1 MKKLTLFLTILLCG
15 WSFAQAQRTVSGK
28 VTDQNGQPLIG
39 ANVFVKGTTSGTVA
53 DAYGRYEVNVPA
65 GATVI
70 IFSYTGY
77 ESREMAIGAS
87 NVLDV
92 VMTEGVVLEAAVVTA
107 LGIRRDEKSLGY
119 AVAQVDG
126 DDVSRVRDPNIVNQL
141 AGRAA
146 GVTVI
151 GSSGNLGGSAR
162 ITIRGIKSING
173 NNQPLFVV
181 DGVPMDNSNFTD
193 QQQAVGG
200 GNGVNP
206 YDYGN
211 AIQDI
216 NPNDIENI
224 SVLKGQAA
232 AALYGSRGA
241 NGVIMITTKKGAK
254 ARKGLGVTVNSS
266 LTFDRLFVFPKFQNK
281 YGGGVDLLPQ
291 GYDDNSGY
299 YDVPISDGT
308 TTWQSFDLVPI
319 YAVDESNG
327 VRFAT
332 STDQH
337 FQHLVDGWGYS
348 FPDGFGSNQP
358 NLYYRNWNSWDE
370 WDTRHFGKNVLWEA
384 GDDPREFFETGVT
397 SSQNIAVE
405 GGGDKATF
413 RLSYS
418 RLDQTGII
426 PNSKMER
433 NNIGFNG
440 SLDLNDHFQA
450 FLGVNYVNS
459 NTKGRSGS
467 GYDNRGGI
475 NPAFNFSQWWHTQ
488 LRFDELKSYEN
499 PDGTMRTWNRIS
511 ADNPRPNYWDNPY
524 WARHKNFQTD
534 GRNRVFGNVGVT
546 WKINS
551 WLNLTGRVLTDFY
564 NEFREDRNSVG
575 SILTSFYTRD
585 LLDVNETN
593 ADLILRADKNIGENL
608 SLGAFVGG
616 NKRWSKV
623 KRDFGSTVGGLSVPD
638 IYRVQ
643 NSRERP
649 TVLNTLTEKQIESLF
664 GGLTLGWK
672 NLFYLDL
679 TGRQDWSSALPD
691 DNNGYFYPS
700 ASASFVFSE
709 LFTIPTLSFGKL
721 RFGWAQVGNDTDPYN
736 IYTVYQPNQN
746 FGSNPS
752 VTVPNTLNNDRLRP
766 EKTSTIEGGFDIR
779 FFQNRIGLDL
789 TLYSGK
795 TTDQIIPLATTP
807 TSGYSNQFINAGEI
821 TNKGI
826 EISLHLIPVKTQHF
840 SWDMDFNFGKNKNEV
855 VSILPEDP
863 SIVSLPL
870 AFAIFGGASINA
882 YIGQPYGTILG
893 TNYLYDKSGNKLVDP
908 NSGFYLFSSGQMP
921 IGNIV
926 PDFTGGVTNSLSW
939 KGLSFSVFVDFRKG
953 GDIISTT
960 NMWGR
965 YSGMFEETAK
975 GDERENGVLN
985 DGVFAVVDGDGL
997 PVQDGGQDTETLL
1010 DDTYQSTGNTNDMKV
1025 NYQAHNFL
1033 DGGYVIN
1040 AADVYDGS
1048 FIKLREISLGY
1059 TLPKNCLNKAGM
1071 MDVTISVV
1079 GRNLAYLLK
1088 NVPHIDPDQA
1098 ISTSNI
1104 QGLEGATTPSTRS
1117 FGINLNLKF

>member
-1 MKKLTLFLTILLCG
+1 MLTILLCG
-15 WSFAQAQRTVSGK
+15 WSIAQAQRTISGK

-39 ANVFVKGTTSGTVA
+39 ANVFVKGTNSGTVA
-53 DAYGRYEVNVPA
+53 NTEGLYQVSVPA
-65 GATVI
+65 GATTLVI
-70 IFSYTGY
+70 SYTGY
-77 ESREMAIGAS
+77 ESQEQVLGAS
-87 NVLDV
+87 NVLDIILS
-92 VMTEGVVLEAAVVTA
+92 EGIVLEEAIVTA
-107 LGIRRDEKSLGY
+107 LGITRSEKSLGY
-119 AVAQVDG
+119 AVSQVEG
-126 DDVSRVRDPNIVNQL
+126 EDVSKVRDPNVVNQL

-146 GVTVI
+146 GVTVV

-162 ITIRGIKSING
+162 ITIRGVKSING
-173 NNQPLFVV
+173 DNQPLFVV

-193 QQQAVGG
+193 QAQAVGG

-211 AIQDI
+211 AMQDL
-216 NPNDIENI
+216 NPDDIENI

-241 NGVIMITTKKGAK
+241 NGVIMITTKKGSK
-254 ARKGLGVTVNSS
+254 ARRGLGVTINSG
-266 LTFDRLFVFPKFQNK
+266 LTFDRIFVFPKFQNK

-291 GYDDNSGY
+291 GYDDDSGY
-299 YDVPISDGT
+299 YDLAISDGT

-327 VRFAT
+327 IRFAT

-337 FQHLVDGWGYS
+337 FQHLADGWGYS
-348 FPDGFGSNQP
+348 FPEGFGASQP

-370 WDTRHFGKNVLWEA
+370 WDTKHFGKNVLWEA
-384 GDDPREFFETGVT
+384 GDDPIKFFETGVT
-397 SSQNIAVE
+397 SSQNISIE
-405 GGGDKATF
+405 GGGDRTAF

-433 NNIGFNG
+433 NNLGFNG
-440 SLDLNDHFQA
+440 SLDLNDHFTA

-459 NTKGRSGS
+459 NVRGRSGS

-524 WARHKNFQTD
+524 WARYKNYQTD
-534 GRNRVFGNVGVT
+534 GRNRVFGNAGIT
-546 WKINS
+546 WKVNP
-551 WLNLTGRVLTDFY
+551 WLSVTGRILTDFY
-564 NEFREDRNSVG
+564 NEYREDRNAVG
-575 SILTSFYTRD
+575 SIVTAFYSRD
-585 LLDVNETN
+585 LYNVNETN
-593 ADLILRADKNIGENL
+593 ADLIVRAEKSIGEDF
-608 SLGAFVGG
+608 SVSAFVGG

-623 KRDFGSTVGGLSVPD
+623 ERDFGSTVGGLSVPG

-649 TVLNTLTEKQIESLF
+649 TVLNFLTEKQIESIF
-664 GGLTLGWK
+664 GGLTFGWR
-672 NLFYLDL
+672 NLLYLDL
-679 TGRQDWSSALPD
+679 TGREDWSSTLPKD
-691 DNNGYFYPS
+691 DNGYFYPS

-709 LFTIPTLSFGKL
+709 LVEIPKMSFGKL
-721 RFGWAQVGNDTDPYN
+721 RIGWAQVGNDTDPYN
-736 IYTVYQPNQN
+736 IFDSYQPNQN
-746 FGSNPS
+746 FGSEPS
-752 VTVPNTLNNDRLRP
+752 VSVPNTLNNSRLRP
-766 EKTSTIEGGFDIR
+766 EKTSTIEGGVDLR
-779 FFQNRIGLDL
+779 FFNNRLGLDL

-807 TSGYSNQFINAGEI
+807 TTGYTNQFINAGEI
-821 TNKGI
+821 SNKGI
-826 EISLHLIPVKTQHF
+826 EISLHTTPLQSHNF
-840 SWDMDFNFGKNKNEV
+840 SWNLDFNFGKNKNEV

-882 YIGQPYGTILG
+882 YIGEPYGTILG
-893 TNYLYDKSGNKLVDP
+893 TNFLYDKDGNKLVDP
-908 NSGFYLFSSGQMP
+908 NSGFYLSSSGQMP

-926 PDFTGGVTNSLSW
+926 PDFTGGVINSFSW
-939 KGLSFSVFVDFRKG
+939 KGLSVSVFVDFRKG

-965 YSGMFEETAK
+965 YSGMFEETAI
-975 GDERENGVLN
+975 GDIRENGVQN
-985 DGVFAVVDGDGL
+985 DGVLAIVDGDGV

-1010 DDTYQSTGNTNDMKV
+1010 DDTYQSTGKASDIKV
-1025 NYQAHNFL
+1025 NAQYHQFL

-1048 FIKLREISLGY
+1048 FIKLREVSLGY
-1059 TLPKNCLNKAGM
+1059 TLPKTWLQKAGIQ
-1071 MDVTISVV
+1071 DITISVV

-1117 FGINLNLKF
+1117 IGVNLNLKF